1 MKLKNNTI
9 NHFTNTAI
17 LNIFLI
23 TTTIF
28 LLFYFVIV
36 SNIITSSNY
45 KIKLLNDELSKLT
58 ETNSLLT
65 SKKLSIEDSLIL
77 MDFVK
82 ENNMVEADFI
92 THIFENGNVAAL
104 RYKSY

>member
-1 MKLKNNTI
+1 
-9 NHFTNTAI
+9 
-17 LNIFLI
+17 
-23 TTTIF
+23 
-28 LLFYFVIV
+28 
-36 SNIITSSNY
+36 
-45 KIKLLNDELSKLT
+45 LT